1 MSQQRPFRTLLL
13 LPALLAFL
21 AGLAAGRAVADS
33 ASPFGVDIHSPGGDE
48 LTLVMNEVQAARI
61 GWVHVAV
68 NWPWVEGSPG
78 SFDWSLYD
86 QIVAAAQARGVE
98 VLATILYTPAWAT
111 SGRPQTGGPDT
122 PAWADFP
129 PPPAPRSPRPTT
141 PSRP

>member
-33 ASPFGVDIHSPGGDE
+33 ASPFGGDIQSPGGDE
-48 LTLVMNEVQAARI
+48 LTVVMNEVQAARI

-86 QIVAAAQARGVE
+86 EIVAAAQARGVE

-111 SGRPQTGGPDT
+111 SGRPQTGVPDT
-122 PAWADFP
+122 AAWADFCRR
-129 PPPAPRSPRPTT
+129 AAQRSRGAI
-141 PSRP
+141 SY